1 MRRGILDQAP
11 PTLPFANPPT
21 GRRTTRDGEHR
32 RPAYPPRRLA
42 TVLAAALKLSNEQ
55 LQLALDAVE
64 QSEVRLLDA
73 LAAGQ
78 VIAVEWTA

>member
-21 GRRTTRDGEHR
+21 GRRTTHDGEHR
-32 RPAYPPRRLA
+32 RPAHPRGAWLQYWRRHE
-42 TVLAAALKLSNEQ
+42 AALKVSNEQ

-78 VIAVEWTA
+78 